1 MHTDSNA
8 GWKPVPHR
16 DPAQSPQSGGSGN
29 RPHPHSADSA
39 PQTGRPPTPAPVATA
54 AQTQAS
60 KPAQAASTANRSN
73 PPAKNGGFLSWL
85 GNLFGGAQSKI
96 DPIQI
101 GPDRQVLTPEEW
113 KMVYATIDGPVRH
126 HRIAVSSEKGG
137 VGKTT
142 TVLGLGTAFATYR
155 RDPPTALDANPH
167 RGTLS
172 DRLGAEHGRTMRDL
186 LEHVG
191 EIRTVADY
199 RQFTSVATS
208 RLEVIASEKDQAR
221 QAAFSPEDYLTALE
235 VVQAF
240 RQILITDTGTDML
253 LPSMAAVYRNVDTLV
268 VPATTAKDGFTL
280 ALETLEW
287 WKTHS
292 PHGPELVANA
302 VVPITRMET
311 FTVEDPSIG
320 PEQLAQDMR
329 EFEQAHRRY
338 EAKLIDQLHEHV
350 RAVVPIPNDP
360 SLRHGGLFHW
370 ESLRQETREAY
381 IRLAFEVAQGFGHE
395 RTN

>member
-29 RPHPHSADSA
+29 RPQPHSADSA
-39 PQTGRPPTPAPVATA
+39 PRNDRPRSKAPANKPMPA
-54 AQTQAS
+54 AS
-60 KPAQAASTANRSN
+60 KPAQASASKPSPTGTT
-73 PPAKNGGFLSWL
+73 GGFWAWL
-85 GNLFGGAQSKI
+85 GNLFGGATPPKI
-96 DPIQI
+96 EPVQI

-113 KMVYATIDGPVRH
+113 KTVYATIDGPVRH

-221 QAAFSPEDYLTALE
+221 QAAFSPEDYMTALD

-268 VPATTAKDGFTL
+268 VPATTAKDGFAL
-280 ALETLEW
+280 ALETLQW

-329 EFEQAHRRY
+329 EFEEAHRRY
-338 EAKLIDQLHEHV
+338 ESQLIDQLHEHV

-395 RTN
+395 RTP